1 MSEYTLNKERTRMPE
16 LDVMKFIGII
26 LVVVGHV
33 TRMHTS
39 QGLIPTIE
47 HDSILGH
54 VTDVIYS
61 FHMPMFVFVSGMTL
75 AFVSARKSSYQAFWP
90 LVKNK
95 AKRLMLP
102 YFAFAM
108 FWVLPFMVGY
118 GFRDFKSYLF
128 NGIILSLDS
137 RHLWYVWMLFNVFI
151 LFYILRKVAE
161 KLKMPQ
167 CSIMIVSLLLY
178 VGEEVGGAIP
188 YFQIDSMFEYQ
199 FWFILGYMAL
209 IYKREAKVLIP
220 LSIALGV
227 VGACFYASVAHFVY
241 ALVGVW
247 LTYLLAQSIR
257 NITENRFVSNI
268 VKNCFGIYLF
278 HPIIIYVLYYY
289 LGNCQLNGYLF
300 ALCVLVASFAISYF
314 LTEVTRKAKLQ
325 ILIGEK

>member
-1 MSEYTLNKERTRMPE
+1 MPE

-178 VGEEVGGAIP
+178 VGEEVGGG
-188 YFQIDSMFEYQ
+188 DS
-199 FWFILGYMAL
+199 
-209 IYKREAKVLIP
+209 VL
-220 LSIALGV
+220 SD
-227 VGACFYASVAHFVY
+227 
-241 ALVGVW
+241 
-247 LTYLLAQSIR
+247 R
-257 NITENRFVSNI
+257 
-268 VKNCFGIYLF
+268 
-278 HPIIIYVLYYY
+278 
-289 LGNCQLNGYLF
+289 
-300 ALCVLVASFAISYF
+300 
-314 LTEVTRKAKLQ
+314 
-325 ILIGEK
+325 